1 MTQEEKKVIE
11 RLDIDGMID
20 LAQRLIRIKNVN
32 PPGDYFEISKVLH
45 QEMQR
50 MSLRVEIIEGYP
62 GKINVFGILPGY
74 EANGVTFLLSGH
86 MDVVPV
92 GDQKEWTHDP
102 FGGEVYDGRLW
113 GRGSIDMK
121 STIAA
126 ELFAVKAVMD
136 SRIPLRGTVMVGGTV
151 DDEIAGV
158 WGMKYLLD
166 YGFASKSL
174 PMPTIHLLGE
184 PSHLNITCS
193 FKGRLW
199 FKITTLGKSSHGG
212 APYEGI
218 NAIEKM
224 MTLISEFKNIPKVNH
239 PLMGEDTL
247 NLGMIEG
254 GEKVNVVPSRCTAHF
269 DFRMCAPGNE
279 DILESKLRETIKDLM
294 AKDRDFR
301 IKDFEI
307 YEKRDPVEIR
317 SDHEVIRRMSE
328 CVEEVT
334 CMKPQFIGSLSAGDL
349 YYSLK
354 RGIPGAWIGSGDPSL
369 FHKVDE
375 HVEIE
380 ELIKAAQIYTI
391 LILRFCG

>member
-1 MTQEEKKVIE
+1 MTQEERKVIE
-11 RLDIDGMID
+11 RLNTDGMID
-20 LAQRLIRIKNVN
+20 LAQRLIRIKTVN
-32 PPGDYFEISKVLH
+32 PPGDYLEISKVLH
-45 QEMQR
+45 LEMQK
-50 MSLRVEIIEGYP
+50 MGLRVEIIEGYP

-86 MDVVPV
+86 MDVVSV

-102 FGGEVYDGRLW
+102 FGGEIYDGRLW

-121 STIAA
+121 SAIAA

-136 SRIPLRGTVMVGGTV
+136 SRVPLRGTVMIGGTV

-158 WGMKYLLD
+158 WGMKYFLD
-166 YGFASKSL
+166 YGFASKNL
-174 PMPTIHLLGE
+174 PMPSIHLLGE

-199 FKITTLGKSSHGG
+199 FKVTTTGKPAHGG
-212 APYEGI
+212 APHEGV

-224 MTLISEFKNIPKVNH
+224 MTLIPEFKNIPKLNH

-247 NLGMIEG
+247 NLGTIEG

-269 DFRMCAPGNE
+269 DFRMCAPGNG
-279 DILESKLRETIKDLM
+279 DVSESLLRGAIKDLM
-294 AKDRDFR
+294 SKDRDFQ
-301 IKDFEI
+301 IMDLEI
-307 YEKRDPVEIR
+307 YEKRDPIEIQ
-317 SDHEVIRRMSE
+317 SDHEVIRRMVE
-328 CVEEVT
+328 CVKGVT
-334 CMKPQFIGSLSAGDL
+334 GRKPQFIGSLSAGDL

-354 RGIPGAWIGSGDPSL
+354 RGIPGAWIGPGDPRL

-380 ELIKAAQIYTI
+380 ELIKAAQIYII
-391 LILRFCG
+391 LILRFCS

>member
-1 MTQEEKKVIE
+1 MTQEEKKVLE
-11 RLDIDGMID
+11 HLDTGGMVD
-20 LAQRLIRIKNVN
+20 LAQRLIRIRNVN
-32 PPGDYFEISKVLH
+32 PPGDYIEISKILH
-45 QEMQR
+45 QEMKKIN
-50 MSLRVEIIEGYP
+50 LRVEVIEGHP
-62 GKINVFGILPGY
+62 GKINVFGILPGC
-74 EANGVTFLLSGH
+74 ETKGVVFLLSGH

-102 FGGEVYDGRLW
+102 FEGEVYNGKLW

-121 STIAA
+121 SAIAA

-136 SRIPLRGTVMVGGTV
+136 ARVPLRGTVMVGGTV

-158 WGMKYLLD
+158 WGMKYLLE
-166 YGFASKSL
+166 YGLASRGL
-174 PMPTIHLLGE
+174 PIPTIHLLGE

-199 FKITTLGKSSHGG
+199 FKVTTLGKASHGG
-212 APYEGI
+212 APQEGI

-224 MTLISEFKNIPKVNH
+224 MTLISQFQNIPKENH

-254 GEKVNVVPSRCTAHF
+254 GEKVNIVPSQCTAHF
-269 DFRMCAPGNE
+269 DFRMCPPGNG
-279 DILESKLRETIKDLM
+279 DISESRLRGVIKDLM

-301 IKDFEI
+301 IKGFEI
-307 YEKRDPVEIR
+307 YEKRDPVEIHPNH
-317 SDHEVIRRMSE
+317 SVIEKMSE

-334 CMKPQFIGSLSAGDL
+334 GRKPQRIGSLSAGDL

-354 RGIPGAWIGSGDPSL
+354 KGIPGAWIGPGDPRL

-380 ELIKAAQIYTI
+380 ELVQAAQIYAI